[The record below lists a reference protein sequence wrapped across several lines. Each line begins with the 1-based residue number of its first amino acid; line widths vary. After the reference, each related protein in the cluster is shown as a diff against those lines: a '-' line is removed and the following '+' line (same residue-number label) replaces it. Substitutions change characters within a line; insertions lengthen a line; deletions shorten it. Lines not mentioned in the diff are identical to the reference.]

1 MLGVRAVGTR
11 QMPVL
16 AFLAVVGFVLIALLF
31 VADATLE
38 KGSPAIVTSDRI
50 GLPESRHPDTIQT
63 LTTTSAPA
71 PDMTSPAVLAAQPKS
86 ELEPPKNSHGT
97 RSIYYRHN
105 RLRDRFSIKT
115 QYDPLSP
122 PLQALQASGAG
133 FLRSVSSCVGDET
146 SRCR

>member
-1 MLGVRAVGTR
+1 LRPALVLGVR

-16 AFLAVVGFVLIALLF
+16 AFLALVGFALMALLF

-71 PDMTSPAVLAAQPKS
+71 PDMTSAAVLAAQPKS
-86 ELEPPKNSHGT
+86 EPEPRKNSHGT

-105 RLRDRFSIKT
+105 RLGDTFSIRG
-115 QYDPLSP
+115 Q
-122 PLQALQASGAG
+122 
-133 FLRSVSSCVGDET
+133 
-146 SRCR
+146 